1 MFMSSYWKSPFLIIF
16 ILVVLLTSFGFIT
29 LPAKTES
36 VSFHPS
42 SEYIYDYLISNE
54 HLIMNTSLIGK
65 NIPISGNVSQM
76 RFFYDALKTTKTK
89 KVRIA
94 DYGDSGNEGDLIT
107 QDIRENLQKKY
118 GGNGVGF
125 LNITGQDITFRTS
138 TKHSFSNNWKT
149 VSVLAGKDR
158 DVPFGMNGFVS
169 IPQSAGSWVQYE
181 AGKQTSSKNFSLV
194 RLFYSNAK
202 KSTIKYSFDNGKEE
216 TVSLEEG
223 PGVKELILDP
233 KKSVRIVKITASL
246 PNQAHFFG
254 VSLESGNGVYVD
266 NFPWRGNTG
275 LSFKDIPADNLKDF
289 NNFLNYKLIILSYG
303 ANMLADGN
311 VNFPQYE
318 AQMTRVLQDLKKVF
332 PETSIILVGL
342 GDKSVKRGTK
352 FVTDPNVVKM
362 IESQR
367 KIAQN
372 AEVAFWD
379 KFEAMGG
386 MNSMVEWVNAN
397 PPLAAKD
404 YGHLNHAGSLEI
416 ANKITTAIL
425 RDAK

>member
-1 MFMSSYWKSPFLIIF
+1 
-16 ILVVLLTSFGFIT
+16 
-29 LPAKTES
+29 
-36 VSFHPS
+36 
-42 SEYIYDYLISNE
+42 
-54 HLIMNTSLIGK
+54 
-65 NIPISGNVSQM
+65 
-76 RFFYDALKTTKTK
+76 
-89 KVRIA
+89 
-94 DYGDSGNEGDLIT
+94 
-107 QDIRENLQKKY
+107 
-118 GGNGVGF
+118 
-125 LNITGQDITFRTS
+125 
-138 TKHSFSNNWKT
+138 
-149 VSVLAGKDR
+149 
-158 DVPFGMNGFVS
+158 
-169 IPQSAGSWVQYE
+169 
-181 AGKQTSSKNFSLV
+181 
-194 RLFYSNAK
+194 
-202 KSTIKYSFDNGKEE
+202 
-216 TVSLEEG
+216 
-223 PGVKELILDP
+223 
-233 KKSVRIVKITASL
+233 
-246 PNQAHFFG
+246 
-254 VSLESGNGVYVD
+254 
-266 NFPWRGNTG
+266 
-275 LSFKDIPADNLKDF
+275 
-289 NNFLNYKLIILSYG
+289 
-303 ANMLADGN
+303 MLADGN